1 MFYKANVA
9 SLKCMMAAFMH
20 FSKCSSQEANLQES
34 HIVLAGVPAK
44 METAVLKITGFQRE
58 GLPFK

>member
-1 MFYKANVA
+1 
-9 SLKCMMAAFMH
+9 MMAAFMH